1 MARVQVIGGARL
13 RRTLRQAGVDMKQLR
28 DANRQAAAS
37 ILPIAV
43 GMAPVGQTLRLKGS
57 LRTAATN
64 RAGILRAGR
73 KSVPYAGVVHWGN
86 PHRGT
91 RAQPWIMRAAQDN
104 EAVWMKVYMEKIDDV
119 LNSIE
124 GM

>member
-43 GMAPVGQTLRLKGS
+43 GMAPVGHTLRLKGS